1 MPVEPDLTVYS
12 ERKKKRLGADAEVK
26 EEIKHT
32 RVEAGA
38 LAIVG
43 QVTVGTAPAAVML
56 VVEAAPVAI
65 LVHAGAAAE
74 MAETAIAVVV
84 KVEVNL

>member
-43 QVTVGTAPAAVML
+43 QVTVGTAPAAAAL
-56 VVEAAPVAI
+56 VV
-65 LVHAGAAAE
+65 
-74 MAETAIAVVV
+74 
-84 KVEVNL
+84 